1 MKTKLK
7 NILYIII
14 VLTLFTSSL
23 IIDTHA
29 QPKKDI
35 VEEKKLTICHY
46 PPGSR
51 ENVQE
56 IEINENSLNTH
67 LEHGDYILK
76 EDEECKAKAIEVPI
90 PIPTLPKPINPPI
103 AEPVNPEPTNS
114 PTQEPTNL
122 PTYEPTSYP
131 SPQTLGVT
139 TQANSK
145 EEKQANY
152 SSLKPV
158 YRFLNIK
165 GVVRHIYIIDYGEYL
180 KTLKL
185 TNEWKFEG
193 IAFYAW
199 MDSVNDK
206 GEVTCNSDKA
216 AVYRFFSIV
225 KENHVFTID
234 EGERITLVN
243 DPAYEYEGIKFCVYR
258 NQIGGTNPV
267 YRFWH
272 FINDKHFYTISE
284 VEKDDLISKYNRGES
299 QWRFE
304 DIKFYAVKPTDY
316 YKNKLI
322 NAEKY
327 KKYYSLSQG
336 TDWCGGYK
344 YSIHDGSKF
353 IGEII
358 YNPLENKIYELAVEN
373 GFRESYYNKSGETCK
388 NLGLPI
394 MNTSNAAP
402 SKNKVKGIYQLF
414 EKGGIYYS
422 KEYGTHS
429 VYGIIYQKYENMEKP
444 GGTNG
449 KYGFPKGEVFKWEEQ
464 NMNCQWFEGGKLCEY
479 EIAVCGNK
487 VVESRT
493 NEQCDDG
500 NTVSGDGCSN
510 LCKSECPAGYIRRD
524 GMCMK
529 DFLGGSVHPIAMD
542 ANCVD
547 ADIVYSGVD
556 GNDDYG
562 NRPDYGD
569 FHYGVDIRSLNGG
582 TECKVNSVADGIVS
596 ITDQDENKANY
607 VDVQHTS
614 SNMVTRYIH
623 GADILVTRNSSIT
636 INSYIFTMG
645 CTGRCDARHLHFELF
660 PNLNATYSTQIDPQ
674 QMKNFGYLGNE
685 HDSNYLPNYSL
696 DLINSIFKV
705 TKQY

>member
-7 NILYIII
+7 NIFYIIAI
-14 VLTLFTSSL
+14 LTLFTSSL

-46 PPGSR
+46 PPGNN

-56 IEINENSLNTH
+56 IEINENSLNIH
-67 LEHGDYILK
+67 LEHGDYIKK
-76 EDEECKAKAIEVPI
+76 ENEECKPKA
-90 PIPTLPKPINPPI
+90 IPTLPEPVNQPSQPVPEPINP
-103 AEPVNPEPTNS
+103 EHTNS
-114 PTQEPTNL
+114 

-139 TQANSK
+139 TQATSK

-216 AVYRFFSIV
+216 PVYRFFSII

-272 FINDKHFYTISE
+272 FVNDKHFYTISE
-284 VEKDDLISKYNRGES
+284 VEKNELISKYNRGES

-304 DIKFYAVKPTDY
+304 GIKFFAVKPTDY
-316 YKNKLI
+316 YKNKLE
-322 NAEKY
+322 NSNYSDKKFY
-327 KKYYSLSQG
+327 KLSEG
-336 TDWCGGYK
+336 VEWCESYK
-344 YSIHDGSKF
+344 YSVYDIDKNFLGDAIF
-353 IGEII
+353 
-358 YNPLENKIYELAVEN
+358 NPLKDKTYLIPYEFD
-373 GFRESYYNKSGETCK
+373 FRTAYYNKSGDTCE
-388 NLGLPI
+388 NLGLPV
-394 MNTSNAAP
+394 SEARQAAK
-402 SKNKVKGIYQLF
+402 SKYKTEGGYQLF

-422 KEYGTHS
+422 EEYGTHS
-429 VYGIIYQKYENMEKP
+429 VYGIIYNKYENMEKP

-500 NTVSGDGCSN
+500 NTTSGDGCSN
-510 LCKSECPAGYIRRD
+510 MCKNELACLSSPYKLPWKG
-524 GMCMK
+524 GMSYYVTQ
-529 DFLGGSVHPIAMD
+529 DELNEGGSHCP
-542 ANCVD
+542 NCYSTKHAIDFGLGFGDEVV
-547 ADIVYSGVD
+547 AVQNGEIVYIEQRFRDNVD
-556 GNDDYG
+556 
-562 NRPDYGD
+562 
-569 FHYGVDIRSLNGG
+569 VGG
-582 TECKVNSVADGIVS
+582 SEYSS
-596 ITDQDENKANY
+596 KANY
-607 VDVQHTS
+607 ILIEHANETQSIYVHIMKDSVSQQLY
-614 SNMVTRYIH
+614 SNVSKGEII
-623 GADILVTRNSSIT
+623 AK
-636 INSYIFTMG
+636 
-645 CTGRCDARHLHFELF
+645 TGFNGWNDGVHLH
-660 PNLNATYSTQIDPQ
+660 
-674 QMKNFGYLGNE
+674 
-685 HDSNYLPNYSL
+685 YSL
-696 DLINSIFKV
+696 RHSNEESIETLFSDKSTCNV
-705 TKQY
+705 KYKGIPQWNYPEDDNIYPETNRRRDSFISDNY